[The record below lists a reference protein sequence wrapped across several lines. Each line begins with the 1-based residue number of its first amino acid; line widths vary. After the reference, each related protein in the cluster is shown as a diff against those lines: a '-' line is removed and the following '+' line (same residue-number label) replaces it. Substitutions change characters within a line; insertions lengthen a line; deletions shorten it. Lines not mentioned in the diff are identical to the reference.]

1 MDVKKT
7 NQTFDNRT
15 KGFEFEAKIVDVEY
29 YVCSVKQKVSYIK
42 KAKSGFYVPDFGN
55 NDENLTGYPEAIR
68 ELNIRYRKIDDVG
81 SSTIDVR
88 KLALS
93 VNNRRSITENFIN
106 TIGNKLVGKTI
117 VIVLEKS
124 QWVLKD
130 SSILKI

>member
-1 MDVKKT
+1 MYLD
-7 NQTFDNRT
+7 
-15 KGFEFEAKIVDVEY
+15 
-29 YVCSVKQKVSYIK
+29 
-42 KAKSGFYVPDFGN
+42 
-55 NDENLTGYPEAIR
+55 
-68 ELNIRYRKIDDVG
+68 IRYRKIDDVG